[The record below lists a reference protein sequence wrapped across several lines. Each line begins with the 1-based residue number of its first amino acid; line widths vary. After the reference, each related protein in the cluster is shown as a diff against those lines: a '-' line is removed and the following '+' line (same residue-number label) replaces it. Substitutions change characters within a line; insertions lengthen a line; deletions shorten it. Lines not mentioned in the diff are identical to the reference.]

1 MDSVTSTEPIATGK
15 VTIGASSADVY
26 RLISDPPRMVQ
37 FTVELFRAGWMGGVR
52 EARVGARFRGMNRN
66 GLRRWWTICTVTE
79 AEPGRR
85 FAYDVSTPFK
95 VPIARW
101 EFDLAPAQDDCTL
114 TVNNFLRV
122 PRWFIP
128 IAIMI
133 TGEPDR
139 PAANKSHIDTTLDRI
154 KAHLEGGAQ
163 QSA

>member
-1 MDSVTSTEPIATGK
+1 MSTEPIATGE
-15 VTIGASSADVY
+15 VTISASPVDVY
-26 RLISDPPRMVQ
+26 RLISDPPRMAQ
-37 FTVELFRAGWMGGVR
+37 FTVELFRASWLGGVR
-52 EARVGARFRGMNRN
+52 EARVGARFRGVNRN
-66 GLRRWWTICTVTE
+66 GLRRWWTVCTITE

-101 EFDLAPAQDDCTL
+101 EFDMAPEREECTL
-114 TVNNFLRV
+114 RVNSFLRV

-139 PAANKSHIDTTLDRI
+139 PAANKSHIDTTLERI
-154 KAHLEGGAQ
+154 KAHLEDAGQ
-163 QSA
+163 RSA